1 MYGHTSNLL
10 LQKWPAPEF
19 GCVTKLDLSH
29 LEDRDEAGVISMGTS
44 YGLVT
49 FKREGSQLTPC
60 FITGVQK
67 YGKIVPDMTEETENP
82 LPAISFDQA
91 KEIYVKYTVKRT
103 GTRDLN
109 ANEKDFPLELVTME
123 YSTDGNTYQ
132 TAGEM
137 TAMPGRWVGVKN
149 GVFCASAEKDS
160 KGHAIVHSVIYER

>member
-1 MYGHTSNLL
+1 
-10 LQKWPAPEF
+10 
-19 GCVTKLDLSH
+19 
-29 LEDRDEAGVISMGTS
+29 MGTS

-49 FKREGSQLTPC
+49 FKREDSRLTPC

-67 YGKIVPDMTEETENP
+67 YGKILPDTTEETENP
-82 LPAISFDQA
+82 LPAITFEQA

-109 ANEKDFPLELVTME
+109 KNEKDFPLELVTLE
-123 YSTDGNTYQ
+123 YSTEGSSYQ

-149 GVFCASAEKDS
+149 GVFCASVERES
-160 KGHAIVHSVIYER
+160 KGYVIVESVTYEKKPS